1 MNYRQLAGIAA
12 LSSLLAAIPVETA
25 HGESSA
31 DEHFEELSAFVRKSM
46 TESAIPGAAIGVLY
60 RGDANSQGFGVTNI
74 EHPLGVQADTLFQ
87 VGSITKTMTGT
98 ILMQLADQGKLDID
112 APVRR
117 YVPEFRV
124 QDAEATEFAS
134 VRHLLSHMGGW
145 VGDYFSPTGEG
156 DDALDRVIAQMRDLP
171 QLAPFNTVY
180 SYNNSGYYVAGK
192 VIENITGEPY
202 EAAFEKL
209 MVEQLGL
216 RDTYIRPAD
225 VMTKRFAVG
234 HQVSDSGT
242 TTAAP
247 YALFRAA
254 YAAGG
259 AIMSVG
265 DLLKYAAFHMG
276 DGTNAEG
283 ERVISPAA
291 LSEMQT
297 AQAPKLGADGAIG
310 LTWHIDDVGPVHTMS
325 HGGATVGQIAQLVMV
340 PERDF
345 ALAIVTNANTGRR
358 ATGEIVDKALELYL
372 NVADEEPEAMP
383 LSPAQLEAYVGVY
396 SRPFADIKVT
406 LEDGELLMQ
415 QILKEGFPDKDAS
428 PPDPAPPSAVEFFAE
443 DQVRAISGWWS
454 AQFVR
459 KPDGNIGWLRY
470 GRRIHLRQAD

>member
-1 MNYRQLAGIAA
+1 MYYRQLAGIAA
-12 LSSLLAAIPVETA
+12 VLGLMAAVPVA
-25 HGESSA
+25 IA
-31 DEHFEELSAFVRKSM
+31 DGDSNADQHFEELSAFVRKSM

-60 RGDANSQGFGVTNI
+60 EGNAHTRGFGVTNI

-112 APVRR
+112 APVRK

-124 QDAEATEFAS
+124 EDEEATESAS

-156 DDALDRVIAQMRDLP
+156 DDALDRIIGEMSDLP
-171 QLAPFNTVY
+171 QLAPFNSVY

-192 VIENITGEPY
+192 VIENVTGEPY
-202 EAAFEKL
+202 EAAFEAL

-216 RDTYIRPAD
+216 EDTYIRPAD

-234 HQVSDSGT
+234 HEVSGSGIS
-242 TTAAP
+242 TAAP

-265 DLLKYAAFHMG
+265 DMLKYAAFHMG
-276 DGTNAEG
+276 DGSTADG
-283 ERVISPAA
+283 VRVISEAA
-291 LSEMQT
+291 LAEMQT
-297 AQAPKLGADGAIG
+297 IQAPKLGADGSIG
-310 LTWHIDDVGPVHTMS
+310 LTWHIDDVGPVRTMR
-325 HGGATVGQIAQLVMV
+325 HGGATVGQIAQLVLV
-340 PERDF
+340 PERNF
-345 ALAIVTNANTGRR
+345 ALAVVTNANTGRR
-358 ATGEIVDKALELYL
+358 ATAEIVDRALELYL
-372 NVADEEPEAMP
+372 DAANEEPEAMA
-383 LSPAQLEAYVGVY
+383 LSSRQLESFVGVY
-396 SRPFADIKVT
+396 SRPFADVIVT
-406 LEDGELLMQ
+406 LEDGELMMQ
-415 QILKEGFPDKDAS
+415 QILKEGFPDQDTP

-443 DQVRAISGWWS
+443 DQVRATSGWWT

-459 KPDGNIGWLRY
+459 DSDGKIGWLRY
-470 GRRIHLRQAD
+470 GRRIHMRQPD